1 MVTIRALVTPCF
13 MSCVNNSSLVV
24 FLSSGVLRTPFG
36 VFSVLC
42 GDTFTGTWANSVIAR
57 SLVECVS
64 LSTSINRSPERS
76 LLMVLRSPTK
86 PWIPFWMTNVES
98 LERDFSSSPD
108 VIIKNLGKNIF
119 SLRISSLVLFISFKV
134 CLVTI
139 IILFIAIFF
148 RFVGL
153 LCPLSMMC
161 CVVFSSPW
169 LSTHYGA
176 LQGGNLPAVTSRKY
190 CQSYQG
196 DILIAKEQQLQ

>member
-1 MVTIRALVTPCF
+1 MVTIRASVTTYF
-13 MSCVNNSSLVV
+13 LSCVNNSSLVV
-24 FLSSGVLRTPFG
+24 YLSSGVLRIPFE

-64 LSTSINRSPERS
+64 LSPEHS
-76 LLMVLRSPTK
+76 LLMVLGSPTK
-86 PWIPFWMTNVES
+86 PWIPFWMANAES
-98 LERDFSSSPD
+98 LERFL
-108 VIIKNLGKNIF
+108 IISRCHHQKSRKKYFCFENFLPGF
-119 SLRISSLVLFISFKV
+119 LISFKV

-139 IILFIAIFF
+139 ISSSSLFF
-148 RFVGL
+148 RLVDL
-153 LCPLSMMC
+153 LCQLSMVC

-169 LSTHYGA
+169 LSTHHGA